1 MEAFKELH
9 HLADDDI
16 ESLAAVTLPAERQIQ
31 DYKST
36 YNDIRNW
43 LRRERAA
50 TEREETTLDWDD
62 VVFEVDLLKSQEI
75 NLDYILELIFEKN
88 RHSKDKGDLIEE
100 ARRLIR
106 ASLGNRAKED
116 LIVDFINRTNL
127 DEIEGKDGVIA
138 AFFAFAQ
145 EEQRRE
151 FEELVATE
159 NLNLEAAKRYVTN
172 SIKREFASENGND
185 LRDILPKMSPLNPEY
200 LTKKSSVFQRIA
212 DFVAKFKGVGGK
224 L

>member
-1 MEAFKELH
+1 M
-9 HLADDDI
+9 
-16 ESLAAVTLPAERQIQ
+16 
-31 DYKST
+31 
-36 YNDIRNW
+36 
-43 LRRERAA
+43 
-50 TEREETTLDWDD
+50 
-62 VVFEVDLLKSQEI
+62 
-75 NLDYILELIFEKN
+75 
-88 RHSKDKGDLIEE
+88 
-100 ARRLIR
+100 
-106 ASLGNRAKED
+106 GNRAKED

-127 DEIEGKDGVIA
+127 DEIEGKDGVIS

-145 EEQRRE
+145 EEKRRE

-159 NLNLEAAKRYVTN
+159 NLNREAAKRYVTT

-200 LTKKSSVFQRIA
+200 LTKKSSVFQRIS